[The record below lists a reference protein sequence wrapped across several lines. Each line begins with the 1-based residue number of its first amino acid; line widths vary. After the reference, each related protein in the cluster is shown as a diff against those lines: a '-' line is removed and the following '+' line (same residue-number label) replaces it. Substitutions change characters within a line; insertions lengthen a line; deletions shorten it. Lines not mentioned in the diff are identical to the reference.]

1 MRITALIDD
10 VAAAGYEA
18 EHGLS
23 LYIECG
29 KEKIVFDFGASAA
42 FMRNAAISGADIS
55 AADYAILSHDHY
67 DHGGGLESFFA
78 ANPKAEVYAAQ
89 NIRRKILAR
98 RSEICGT

>member
-29 KEKIVFDFGASAA
+29 KEKIIFDFGASAA

-67 DHGGGLESFFA
+67 WKASSRRIRKPKFTPRKKYSAKDTRA
-78 ANPKAEVYAAQ
+78 AVGNT
-89 NIRRKILAR
+89 RD
-98 RSEICGT
+98 STGD